1 MQNTL
6 YAIMAHLSKLDM
18 VHYRNLD
25 GLGMDGMAKMNLIV
39 GRNGTGKTSLLE
51 AICLFH
57 GRDNPALLWDSNV
70 QRSFGPNQ
78 NPLEGL
84 ATDAVKITGTEG
96 KEKYRYKAHFEPL
109 NILDFTTQQESG
121 DHDVRESVTGRLHI
135 KINGKEMKNKELL
148 RTRKGMVSVPSY
160 SRSDIRGVFVSD
172 TIDDNTIGRFSR
184 IVAKGYKNQFIKT
197 MQKFLPITD
206 IDIVVSKNETPR
218 IWITTDKIQQNAE
231 SFGGSITRLFN
242 YNTMLYSAENGIA
255 CIDGIENSIHYSV
268 LSNFW
273 KGVKSTSESL
283 NAQIFATTHSYEWIR
298 AAAAAYQDRPQDI
311 MVYALYHDQEDNIK
325 ANKYPYDIL
334 ETALDINMEIR

>member
-1 MQNTL
+1 M
-6 YAIMAHLSKLDM
+6 
-18 VHYRNLD
+18 
-25 GLGMDGMAKMNLIV
+25 
-39 GRNGTGKTSLLE
+39 
-51 AICLFH
+51 
-57 GRDNPALLWDSNV
+57 SN
-70 QRSFGPNQ
+70 
-78 NPLEGL
+78 
-84 ATDAVKITGTEG
+84 
-96 KEKYRYKAHFEPL
+96 
-109 NILDFTTQQESG
+109 
-121 DHDVRESVTGRLHI
+121 
-135 KINGKEMKNKELL
+135 
-148 RTRKGMVSVPSY
+148 
-160 SRSDIRGVFVSD
+160 
-172 TIDDNTIGRFSR
+172 TIDDHTIGRFSR

-206 IDIVVSKNETPR
+206 IDIVASKNETPR

-283 NAQIFATTHSYEWIR
+283 NVQIFATTHSYEWIR